1 MGVRQ
6 AIQIMSLKFV
16 NLCRLM
22 MNVPRPI
29 WMSLSNFIEVL
40 GTSKET
46 REQLSTGLCVYGEDH
61 CSSPKEEVE
70 KHLQSLMDDLRLFD
84 ITDPKYWG
92 ACFGCVVLF
101 LGVEAFVFHFSTFP
115 FKELVIGF
123 AFGLA
128 MAIVGFFFIY
138 HYYFAQY
145 KLSYALP
152 VFVTAMGLI
161 GLNLILISKTGWA
174 SSPFLPAL
182 TSLLASP

>member
-115 FKELVIGF
+115 LRSW
-123 AFGLA
+123 
-128 MAIVGFFFIY
+128 
-138 HYYFAQY
+138 
-145 KLSYALP
+145 LSDSRSVWRWPLWD
-152 VFVTAMGLI
+152 
-161 GLNLILISKTGWA
+161 S
-174 SSPFLPAL
+174 FLYITITL
-182 TSLLASP
+182 RNTSFLMPCQFLSLRWD

>member
-46 REQLSTGLCVYGEDH
+46 REQLSTGLCGYGEGH

-70 KHLQSLMDDLRLFD
+70 KHLRSLMDDLRLFD
-84 ITDPKYWG
+84 ITGSKILG
-92 ACFGCVVLF
+92 CLFRLCRIILRRRGVCFSF
-101 LGVEAFVFHFSTFP
+101 QYFSF
-115 FKELVIGF
+115 
-123 AFGLA
+123 
-128 MAIVGFFFIY
+128 
-138 HYYFAQY
+138 
-145 KLSYALP
+145 
-152 VFVTAMGLI
+152 
-161 GLNLILISKTGWA
+161 
-174 SSPFLPAL
+174 
-182 TSLLASP
+182 